1 MGNFRVLVVGAN
13 FNNKGAQSMLFITAD
28 EIKKR
33 NPKSEIYYA
42 GCEVFDENKYAFHEV
57 FYSEPAKSIAL
68 GNNAMMLETKCFIKD
83 CVKFVVGKRKNL
95 FRFNEIKNLIKKI
108 NIKMFVQII
117 N

>member
-33 NPKSEIYYA
+33 NPKSDVYYA

-68 GNNAMMLETKCFIKD
+68 GDN
-83 CVKFVVGKRKNL
+83 FVS
-95 FRFNEIKNLIKKI
+95 
-108 NIKMFVQII
+108 
-117 N
+117 